1 MKIGQQ
7 APAFRL
13 QDDTGAW
20 VDSASLKGKRVV
32 LFFYP
37 KDMTS
42 GCTVEACEFRDLMPR
57 FAASNAV
64 VYGVSPDPVASHQKF
79 RAKERLSYGLLSD
92 PTHALCE
99 AYGVWVEKSL
109 YGRKYM
115 GVHRSTFVVAADG
128 TLAMEW
134 RGVKP
139 EGHAAEVDAWLRG
152 ESAPTV
158 RKPVAKKKPA
168 KKKPAAKKP
177 AAKKPAAKKLA
188 AVKKRAGAKK
198 PAVAKKK
205 ATTKAATRASAKKK

>member
-1 MKIGQQ
+1 MTIGQK

-13 QDDTGAW
+13 QDHTGAW

-57 FAASNAV
+57 FTAANAV
-64 VYGVSPDPVASHQKF
+64 IYGVSPDPVASHQKF
-79 RAKERLSYGLLSD
+79 RAKERLPYGLLSD

-115 GVHRSTFVVAADG
+115 GVHRSTFVVGADG
-128 TLAMEW
+128 TLEMEW

-139 EGHAAEVDAWLRG
+139 EGHAAEVNAWLRG
-152 ESAPTV
+152 ESAPAGTA
-158 RKPVAKKKPA
+158 PVKKASVKKAIAKKAPAKKAPAKKAPAKKAAAKKK
-168 KKKPAAKKP
+168 
-177 AAKKPAAKKLA
+177 
-188 AVKKRAGAKK
+188 
-198 PAVAKKK
+198 
-205 ATTKAATRASAKKK
+205 

>member
-1 MKIGQQ
+1 MRIGQK

-13 QDDTGAW
+13 QDDTGAL
-20 VDSASLKGKRVV
+20 VDSASLKGKRIV

-57 FAASNAV
+57 FTAANAV
-64 VYGVSPDPVASHQKF
+64 IYGVSPDPVASHQKF
-79 RAKERLSYGLLSD
+79 RTKERLSYGLLSD

-115 GVHRSTFVVAADG
+115 GVHRSTFVVGTDG
-128 TLAMEW
+128 TLEMEW

-139 EGHAAEVDAWLRG
+139 EGHAAEVNAWLRG
-152 ESAPTV
+152 EAVAAPAKQPAPKKAPAK
-158 RKPVAKKKPA
+158 KPVAKKSVT
-168 KKKPAAKKP
+168 KKPAAKKSS
-177 AAKKPAAKKLA
+177 AKQKTTKTKS
-188 AVKKRAGAKK
+188 
-198 PAVAKKK
+198 VAKKK
-205 ATTKAATRASAKKK
+205 

>member
-1 MKIGQQ
+1 MTIGRK

-42 GCTVEACEFRDLMPR
+42 GCTIEACEFRDLMPR
-57 FAASNAV
+57 FTAANAV
-64 VYGVSPDPVASHQKF
+64 IYGVSPDPVASHQKF
-79 RAKERLSYGLLSD
+79 RAKEGLPYGLLSD

-99 AYGVWVEKSL
+99 SYGVWVEKSL

-115 GVHRSTFVVAADG
+115 GVHRSTFVVGADG
-128 TLAMEW
+128 TLEMEW

-139 EGHAAEVDAWLRG
+139 EGHAAEVNAWLRG
-152 ESAPTV
+152 EAGPA
-158 RKPVAKKKPA
+158 RKAKSPAKSPA
-168 KKKPAAKKP
+168 KKPTAKKP
-177 AAKKPAAKKLA
+177 AATKALAKTPAAKK
-188 AVKKRAGAKK
+188 K
-198 PAVAKKK
+198 
-205 ATTKAATRASAKKK
+205 

>member
-1 MKIGQQ
+1 MMIGRK

-57 FAASNAV
+57 FTASNAV

-92 PTHALCE
+92 PSHALCE

-115 GVHRSTFVVAADG
+115 GVHRSTFLVAADG

-152 ESAPTV
+152 ESAPTMK
-158 RKPVAKKKPA
+158 KPVAKT
-168 KKKPAAKKP
+168 KPAAKKP
-177 AAKKPAAKKLA
+177 AAKKPAA
-188 AVKKRAGAKK
+188 VKK
-198 PAVAKKK
+198 PASAKK
-205 ATTKAATRASAKKK
+205 TAATRAPAKKK

>member
-1 MKIGQQ
+1 MMIGRK

-92 PTHALCE
+92 PSHALCE

-115 GVHRSTFVVAADG
+115 GVHRSTFVIAADG

-152 ESAPTV
+152 EAVPAP
-158 RKPVAKKKPA
+158 KAPV
-168 KKKPAAKKP
+168 KKPAAKKP
-177 AAKKPAAKKLA
+177 AAKKPAAKKPA
-188 AVKKRAGAKK
+188 AKK
-198 PAVAKKK
+198 PAATQKKAAKRAPAKKK
-205 ATTKAATRASAKKK
+205 

>member
-1 MKIGQQ
+1 MTIGQK

-57 FAASNAV
+57 FTAANAV
-64 VYGVSPDPVASHQKF
+64 IYGVSPDPVVSHQKF

-115 GVHRSTFVVAADG
+115 GVHRSTFVVGIDG
-128 TLAMEW
+128 TLEMEW
-134 RGVKP
+134 GGVKP
-139 EGHAAEVDAWLRG
+139 EGHAAEVNAWLRG
-152 ESAPTV
+152 EA
-158 RKPVAKKKPA
+158 VAAPA
-168 KKKPAAKKP
+168 KQSVPRKAPAKKP
-177 AAKKPAAKKLA
+177 AAKKSVTKKPAAKKSSA
-188 AVKKRAGAKK
+188 TQKATKTKS
-198 PAVAKKK
+198 VAKKK
-205 ATTKAATRASAKKK
+205 

>member
-1 MKIGQQ
+1 MMIGRK

-92 PTHALCE
+92 PSHTLCE

-115 GVHRSTFVVAADG
+115 GVHRSTFVIAADG

-152 ESAPTV
+152 EAVPAP
-158 RKPVAKKKPA
+158 KAPV
-168 KKKPAAKKP
+168 KKPAAKKP
-177 AAKKPAAKKLA
+177 AAKKPAAKKPA
-188 AVKKRAGAKK
+188 AAQDRKS
-198 PAVAKKK
+198 
-205 ATTKAATRASAKKK
+205 TRLNSSHQSVSRMPSSA

>member
-1 MKIGQQ
+1 MRIGGK

-13 QDDTGAW
+13 QDETGAW
-20 VDSASLKGKRVV
+20 VDSASLKGRRVV

-57 FAASNAV
+57 FTTANAV
-64 VYGVSPDPVASHQKF
+64 IYGVSPDPVASHQKF

-115 GVHRSTFVVAADG
+115 GVHRSTFVVGADG
-128 TLAMEW
+128 TLEMEW

-139 EGHAAEVDAWLRG
+139 EGHAAEVEAWLRG
-152 ESAPTV
+152 GPT
-158 RKPVAKKKPA
+158 PVAKTPGAKKPEA
-168 KKKPAAKKP
+168 KKPAAKKP
-177 AAKKPAAKKLA
+177 AAKKPAVKAPAAKKKPIA
-188 AVKKRAGAKK
+188 KKK
-198 PAVAKKK
+198 PAAKKK
-205 ATTKAATRASAKKK
+205 

>member
-1 MKIGQQ
+1 MMTIGGK

-20 VDSASLKGKRVV
+20 VDSASLRGKRVV

-64 VYGVSPDPVASHQKF
+64 IFGVSPDPVASHQKF

-92 PTHALCE
+92 PTHTLCQ

-115 GVHRSTFVVAADG
+115 GVHRSTFVIGTDG
-128 TLAMEW
+128 RLEMEW

-152 ESAPTV
+152 GTAPAA
-158 RKPVAKKKPA
+158 KQPVP
-168 KKKPAAKKP
+168 KKPAAKKP
-177 AAKKPAAKKLA
+177 AAKQAP
-188 AVKKRAGAKK
+188 
-198 PAVAKKK
+198 AKKK
-205 ATTKAATRASAKKK
+205 

>member
-20 VDSASLKGKRVV
+20 VDSASLTGKRVV

-57 FAASNAV
+57 FAVSNAV

-92 PTHALCE
+92 PTHALCT

-139 EGHAAEVDAWLRG
+139 EGHAAVVDAWLRG
-152 ESAPTV
+152 EAAP
-158 RKPVAKKKPA
+158 PA
-168 KKKPAAKKP
+168 KKPAAKKP
-177 AAKKPAAKKLA
+177 AAKKPAAKKPA
-188 AVKKRAGAKK
+188 AKK
-198 PAVAKKK
+198 PAAKKPAAKRAPAKKK
-205 ATTKAATRASAKKK
+205 

>member
-1 MKIGQQ
+1 MTIGRK

-57 FAASNAV
+57 FTASNAV
-64 VYGVSPDPVASHQKF
+64 IYGVSPDPVASHQKF
-79 RAKERLSYGLLSD
+79 RAKERLPYGLLSD

-115 GVHRSTFVVAADG
+115 GVHRSTFVVGVDG
-128 TLAMEW
+128 TLEMAW

-139 EGHAAEVDAWLRG
+139 EGHAAEVNAWLRG
-152 ESAPTV
+152 EAAPV
-158 RKPVAKKKPA
+158 PA
-168 KKKPAAKKP
+168 TTASAKKP
-177 AAKKPAAKKLA
+177 AAKKQGAAKTSVA
-188 AVKKRAGAKK
+188 KKQGAAKK
-198 PAVAKKK
+198 PAANKSAAKKK
-205 ATTKAATRASAKKK
+205 